1 MKEKKLKKVLKNLP
15 TISPCPI
22 AFTVK
27 IIGGKWKPGILWELT
42 KHKSLRFGQLAKL
55 LPEVAPKMLTQN
67 LRELEK
73 HSIVNRKVYAE
84 VPPRVEYS
92 LTKLGKSLYPI
103 LYEISIWGIENNT
116 EIDESEILFSKKTE
130 F

>member
-1 MKEKKLKKVLKNLP
+1 
-15 TISPCPI
+15 
-22 AFTVK
+22 
-27 IIGGKWKPGILWELT
+27 
-42 KHKSLRFGQLAKL
+42 
-55 LPEVAPKMLTQN
+55 MLTQN